1 MDTNATTSMIL
12 IKLSNKDIYINI
24 LGNTINKFNVYF
36 LQLNYTLAS
45 RGETFKYLPTGLFND
60 CGACTDKLFV

>member
-1 MDTNATTSMIL
+1 MDTNATTSTIL
-12 IKLSNKDIYINI
+12 IKLSNKYIYINI
-24 LGNTINKFNVYF
+24 LGNTMNKFNVYA

-45 RGETFKYLPTGLFND
+45 RGKTLQDLPTGPFKG